1 MQAIVISVVL
11 FIVVVVIFMNVI
23 EIAVRNGINSSI
35 IGQSLAKENGIK
47 EDNKSFLESDLDNDR

>member
-35 IGQSLAKENGIK
+35 IGQSLAKKNGIK
-47 EDNKSFLESDLDNDR
+47 EDNKSFLDSDLDNDR